1 MLKKTI
7 IFVLTFMVI
16 YVANFFIPR
25 LMPGDPFSYSG
36 NETSEDVTVAMSEEE
51 TERLKAYYG
60 LDKPITTQF
69 MQNVKNNLKGDFG
82 LSIYYKKPVR
92 EVIAGRLP
100 WTLYIM
106 FTSLILSLLIGVL
119 LALACMNRKKL
130 DSGIYNFMSVFTEI
144 PPFVVGILFLFLIA
158 ANVKA
163 IPLSGNLTAF
173 KRFDNSFEFIYDV
186 FIHSLLPIASMVVIT
201 VPRFFFTARSSFLT
215 IKTKKYIMNAKAK
228 GLSHKTIMFKYILL
242 NGIFPIMAAFFLS
255 VGQAIGGALLI
266 ENVFAYP
273 GLGRILRESVKF
285 RDYALIQGVFM
296 LSTVIVLVS
305 SFASDLINSVIAKE
319 KADD

>member
-51 TERLKAYYG
+51 AERLKAYYG

-69 MQNVKNNLKGDFG
+69 LQNVKNNLKGDFG
-82 LSIYYKKPVR
+82 LSIYYKKPVS
-92 EVIAGRLP
+92 EVVAGRLP

-106 FTSLILSLLIGVL
+106 FASLILSLLIGVL

-163 IPLSGNLTAF
+163 IPLSGNLTTF

-215 IKTKKYIMNAKAK
+215 IKNKKYIMNAKAK
-228 GLSHKTIMFKYILL
+228 GLSHRTIMFKYILL
-242 NGIFPIMAAFFLS
+242 NGIFPIMATFFLS

-305 SFASDLINSVIAKE
+305 SFASDLINSFIAKE
-319 KADD
+319 RADE

>member
-7 IFVLTFMVI
+7 IFLLTFMVI

-36 NETSEDVTVAMSEEE
+36 NETTEDVTVAMSEEE
-51 TERLKAYYG
+51 MARLKAYYG
-60 LDKPITTQF
+60 LDKPIATQF
-69 MQNVKNNLKGDFG
+69 LQNVKNNLKGDFG
-82 LSIYYKKPVR
+82 LSIYYKKPVG
-92 EVIAGRLP
+92 EVISGRLP

-106 FTSLILSLLIGVL
+106 FSSLILSLLIGVL
-119 LALACMNRKKL
+119 LALVCMNRKKL

-173 KRFDNSFEFIYDV
+173 KRFDNSSEFIYDV
-186 FIHSLLPIASMVVIT
+186 FIHSLLPIASMAVIT

-215 IKTKKYIMNAKAK
+215 IKNKKYVMNAKAK
-228 GLSHKTIMFKYILL
+228 GLSRRTIMVKYILL
-242 NGIFPIMAAFFLS
+242 NGIFPIMAVFFLS

-305 SFASDLINSVIAKE
+305 SFTSDLINSFIAKE
-319 KADD
+319 RADE